1 MDRSA
6 TAATDAVYGLDV
18 AALRRRAHRT
28 RRRTERR
35 IPWPGDVTAD
45 EIALPNLEGI
55 PAWINGRRT
64 RAHRVIGFGLAA
76 TLLLDLAYV
85 MMAIAG

>member
-6 TAATDAVYGLDV
+6 TAATDAVYDLDV
-18 AALRRRAHRT
+18 AALRRRARRT
-28 RRRTERR
+28 RRRSQRR

-45 EIALPNLEGI
+45 EILLPNLEGI
-55 PAWINGRRT
+55 PAWINGPRSRV
-64 RAHRVIGFGLAA
+64 HRVIGFALAA
-76 TLLLDLAYV
+76 TLLLDLSYV